1 MFFRSPVYQSSAMSQ
16 FDAPEFITQLFLR
29 LRGDSYRFKLGIG
42 EYQAALQAV
51 ESGFGVDEDGL
62 LEMVQILWCSS
73 REQQDKLQRAWESQR
88 QVKAESGKAQRG
100 QKELGGPKETHTD
113 SSSPDIVHFSGHGGL
128 ETIAQTTTDSEFASM
143 PVQARIEP
151 EVDENLLELRSY
163 YPVSRRSMTYGWRM
177 LRRIV
182 ADGAR
187 VVLDV
192 PGTVAAVTGQG
203 YYLGPVYQRR
213 RRNDARLVM
222 LVDQNGSMM
231 PFHRFTRD
239 LVETARQES
248 RLAQENVQVFYFQN
262 VPVMT
267 VYRDMYLMKPI
278 ALQEVLDGC
287 DGDTSVLVVSDAGAA
302 RGVRRQERIQGTTRF
317 LRKLRRRTSLIAWLN
332 PMAERRWEGSS
343 AEILAYLV
351 PMFQMD
357 RAGFADAVSALRG
370 LVVSGG
376 GV

>member
-1 MFFRSPVYQSSAMSQ
+1 MSQ

-51 ESGFGVDEDGL
+51 ESGFGADEDGL

-73 REQQDKLQRAWESQR
+73 REQQDKLKRAWESQQ
-88 QVKAESGKAQRG
+88 QVKAESSKAQRG
-100 QKELGGPKETHTD
+100 QKELGGSKETHTD

-163 YPVSRRSMTYGWRM
+163 YPVSRRSMIYGWRM

-192 PGTVAAVTGQG
+192 PG
-203 YYLGPVYQRR
+203 

-278 ALQEVLDGC
+278 ALQEVLEGC

-302 RGVRRQERIQGTTRF
+302 RGGRRQERIQGTTRF

-332 PMAERRWEGSS
+332 PMSERRWEGSS
-343 AEILAYLV
+343 AEIVAYLV